1 VIDAVRLGWSQH
13 ADNARA
19 FAAADPADQGAALAL
34 MGVALLM
41 LAQDLL
47 IQELPI
53 TVVVD

>member
-1 VIDAVRLGWSQH
+1 MRLGWTQH

-19 FAAADPADQGAALAL
+19 FAAAAPADQGLALAL
-34 MGVALLM
+34 MGVAVLM

-47 IQELPI
+47 IQELPL